1 MNVYSAG
8 MSWSGTRRR
17 LFLFAG
23 AGAAASLGR
32 LGRIGPAWAG
42 TPLLSGFRVDNTGRP
57 FAGDT
62 QLVTTLGA
70 VAPRVEAR
78 LRFQLAR
85 RSRVTLNVL
94 QTGQGAASEQPVA
107 VAASP
112 LAERQVELG
121 PGKHELAWRP
131 DPKLAARTYILR
143 VTATPLGGS
152 AHPATARA
160 VVRILGVD
168 AGFGVRSAR
177 PGDTAT
183 LLVRTDA
190 AHLSLQMLHSGPETV
205 PTYANGLINGIP
217 VGTAQAIDWRAHRDH
232 PAPVPVQIG
241 ADWPSG
247 VYAAQLTADDGRVG
261 FAPIIVRP
269 AAPQHRVAV
278 VMPTTSWQAY
288 NFYDAN
294 GDGWGDTWYA
304 HWKTNHVDMTRPHAG
319 RGVPYR
325 YRSYDLS
332 FQHWL
337 AQTGKQVDVYG
348 DEDIERFLTPDALR
362 AAYDLLVF
370 PGHTEYV
377 TSGLYDLVE
386 GFRDRGGNL
395 MFLAANNF
403 FRRVDR
409 RSSRATLIDEWRD
422 LGRPEAALLGV
433 QYVASDR
440 GERHAPFTVAAADTA
455 SWAFAGTGLTNGAQF
470 GLYGIEIDAR
480 SPDSPPGVQ
489 VLATIADLFGPGRSA
504 EMTYYEHPSGAK
516 VFSAGALNFGGQ
528 VLLWPQSAQL
538 LENVWQRLA

>member
-1 MNVYSAG
+1 M
-8 MSWSGTRRR
+8 
-17 LFLFAG
+17 
-23 AGAAASLGR
+23 
-32 LGRIGPAWAG
+32 
-42 TPLLSGFRVDNTGRP
+42 
-57 FAGDT
+57 
-62 QLVTTLGA
+62 
-70 VAPRVEAR
+70 
-78 LRFQLAR
+78 
-85 RSRVTLNVL
+85 
-94 QTGQGAASEQPVA
+94 
-107 VAASP
+107 
-112 LAERQVELG
+112 
-121 PGKHELAWRP
+121 
-131 DPKLAARTYILR
+131 
-143 VTATPLGGS
+143 
-152 AHPATARA
+152 
-160 VVRILGVD
+160 
-168 AGFGVRSAR
+168 
-177 PGDTAT
+177 
-183 LLVRTDA
+183 
-190 AHLSLQMLHSGPETV
+190 
-205 PTYANGLINGIP
+205 
-217 VGTAQAIDWRAHRDH
+217 
-232 PAPVPVQIG
+232 QIG
-241 ADWPSG
+241 TDWPSG

-261 FAPIIVRP
+261 FAPIIIRP

-470 GLYGIEIDAR
+470 GSMGSRSTLARRIHRLGCRCLRR
-480 SPDSPPGVQ
+480 SPTSS
-489 VLATIADLFGPGRSA
+489 GRA
-504 EMTYYEHPSGAK
+504 AR
-516 VFSAGALNFGGQ
+516 
-528 VLLWPQSAQL
+528 
-538 LENVWQRLA
+538 QR